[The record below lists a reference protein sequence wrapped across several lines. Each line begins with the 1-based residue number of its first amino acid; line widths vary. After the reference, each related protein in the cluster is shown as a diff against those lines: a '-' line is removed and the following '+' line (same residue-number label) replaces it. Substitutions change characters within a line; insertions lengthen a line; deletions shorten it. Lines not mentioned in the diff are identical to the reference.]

1 LHKNLLTSYASY
13 VFLGTAAPGE
23 PIYRTP
29 PETWTWILNDSINFF
44 YVNIFAKFVGLS
56 SIPTPDGNPVSEAL
70 FNFVNAWSLM
80 FWPLILAD
88 SKRHRT
94 SNKFWWW
101 TGIMFLT
108 NAFMVPYMAVR
119 ERLPETDARGKPPKE
134 SPRPLASF
142 SKLFGGVALFISVVS
157 LFWLFQV
164 CSNALSS
171 KLWKVGTPAMAG
183 GVRRVAHKYDRTG
196 VSK

>member
-1 LHKNLLTSYASY
+1 
-13 VFLGTAAPGE
+13 
-23 PIYRTP
+23 
-29 PETWTWILNDSINFF
+29 
-44 YVNIFAKFVGLS
+44 
-56 SIPTPDGNPVSEAL
+56 
-70 FNFVNAWSLM
+70 
-80 FWPLILAD
+80 
-88 SKRHRT
+88 
-94 SNKFWWW
+94 
-101 TGIMFLT
+101 
-108 NAFMVPYMAVR
+108 VPYMAVR